1 MSNILDTFAEITG
14 ATRKAILEKVGVAE
28 LQKNESVFRTLIL
41 DELEREAKKKFTYN
55 ESRPVIKIR
64 AALTVSESQILEKNF
79 PEFTLDFVPS
89 TRHSHGLAY
98 SSRLLETELLMRM
111 LSKEKFRNSSNDFA
125 IIDVGGNYYYHF
137 KRDNPIHSCCPVL
150 DAYDNLRNS
159 KREYMI
165 KTYLSKHAS
174 NEIKRRKNF
183 IYSSHVCNAAAEIC
197 DKTADSLLFI
207 HSIYDIGLKG
217 LGKIMFQKK
226 SSYAVGSYLFN
237 ANIFLMKKGKI
248 GYGATFEIVN
258 DATPVVVGG
267 VTMGHINKKKILFS
281 FIDDSSL
288 NYLHDYEDYV
298 EFVKSTHVIYQD
310 DIYFIEHNERSDGL
324 CLFTVTKG
332 KYDTPTSSLR
342 FKRYADVGSYKVL
355 SIYDW
360 DVTICGKSPVMHM
373 KKNFLK
379 ISEEL
384 FNNIYNYGL
393 TRTEGQFTVQ
403 SLVNAATSFN
413 SRIIINGQNVI
424 ENAEKLDP
432 MNLLEVCTI
441 IYIHIYELRYEQGL
455 VLKTLQNELEMVRDS
470 AKGGFWNNLV
480 KYLFTT
486 TPARFENFECS
497 YLKKFYLYVTYKTRF
512 PISIEKYVEVFD
524 CVDFIEKKL
533 SLEATEDMTLYL
545 SDNRESEGVVSL
557 LEEEV
562 EELVPDYGILRH
574 TESCKE
580 PSKKFFRMRVPK
592 DGNCMFNALILVL
605 DLKISLN
612 AFKVNLL
619 SKIPANFTKKQR
631 REVIAIL
638 TAKNDC
644 GMIDIL
650 ILASI
655 YYNVTICVH
664 NEQVCTH
671 VGDEPNVVHLIY
683 EDCHYDALLLD
694 MHIPDP
700 YIVDVSQIADPLYP
714 HEFDDLLVKVQDTIR
729 DNPTLAK
736 DAEMR
741 STIFSY
747 DVNGYS
753 NRAPNYLSEMVYCFK
768 IDTTNVLDINCE
780 SGNILKY
787 LRTHANSRSIYH
799 YGSGRDKY
807 KSSIVRLT
815 ASTGMPSHCKTLQ
828 SLYDIMT
835 VVKNITLVFS
845 YVVHNEDNLLEM
857 LHLSRFILAPNG
869 TMILR
874 MKYTDINDK
883 VLGYMYYYF
892 KTLRCFR
899 PYSMPSLDEHFIFIL
914 SEKTQPNSLEDY
926 LCDYYN
932 GVVDYSL
939 VSSIGVECWMR
950 DVMMEHFDRYMYVFM
965 YPTQTFSFPDGAY
978 DKATMYPPA
987 KTLGGGY
994 LDVAKTLVHNLCS
1007 RFIRRRDFIPD
1018 IIYLYNKLMEYVC
1031 SSIVIDMYIFRGKTA
1046 KELRSNMS
1054 ALDRSS
1060 TTILKSD
1067 LDQQDRVVRSQI
1079 DVEVPET
1086 CKSQNESSTTCEAE
1100 NDKDIPPTTNIVVK
1114 SGMSKLISSLPVVRL
1129 LMKGEACYSPKTLPD
1144 DVCGNRIRNSM
1155 YEIAEYWR
1163 VTKFLLYES
1172 HLKCYTTMRNLPP
1185 SVIKR
1190 TIHRFPGMVFIINDI
1205 VIGNTDSMN
1214 YDYIFTGKIF
1224 EPFKNN
1230 NSQIGV
1236 LSERIRIFL
1245 EPRLYDAVSS
1255 YLQNIK
1261 TFELPAV
1268 EFVEGVPG
1276 CGKTHTIIS
1285 SHKPNEDLVLVSTK
1299 EGRRDIID
1307 RVRSVLGV
1315 EPDKDNY
1322 RTLYS
1327 YIINSR
1333 RKYTTVWVD
1342 EAMMHHPGAVFFTAY
1357 MTECKYMK
1365 LLGDFKQIP
1374 YINRDPLIPL
1384 RFTRL
1389 QDMVKCTSYL
1399 TISRRC
1405 PIDVIEH
1412 FSKDYMSLGM
1422 TKPTTTNTIK
1432 HSVEFKVVKNLS
1444 VIPRGDVT
1452 YLTFKQSEKL
1462 EMQKARFNNVY
1473 TVHEFQGKQADIIYL
1488 VRLSVKPAET
1498 IYNSPEHVL
1507 VALTRH
1513 KKLLTYYTRSITR
1526 DMVVKTITSMRRSI
1540 RMEGGGVCLETQN
1553 ALLKK
1558 CIYYGNVTGKLKTI
1572 NFNTKLTHDSSSSV
1586 IDFTKSISKFR
1597 ELNDSFQTLVF
1608 DKENLIKCGFDI
1620 NNFIKLYKGNI
1631 GSRLAITTSDGG
1643 RVVDNIRI
1651 NNYMNYNG
1659 FVDKVNT
1666 VITVDEFA
1674 QTNEPLTI
1682 RQSSNSRFD
1691 DVTLLQNAYDSV
1703 FPGHSYVDQS
1713 FDRDI
1718 IEINDIDIPVEN
1730 SVFSTSK
1737 KPSRTTQWN
1746 YMVPVLKTS
1755 MPYPRV
1761 DSQIET
1767 LLALVKRNMN
1777 VPVYTNTIGEEFIAQ
1792 ALFENFKDS
1801 YLIRN
1806 SLFFDEIN
1814 ISVDLVQNWLTK
1826 QPPSALAELDTIDNM
1841 LYMHVLDEYKLII
1854 KKSPKPKLDNTAITE
1869 YTGLQTVCYQGP
1881 ITNILFCPIFK
1892 EMKKRLLC
1900 FLKSKYMIFTDM
1912 TTTALER
1919 LITQLNPSDYY
1930 PVEVDISKYDKS
1942 QGKMLFEFEL
1952 LLYRF
1957 LGMSEFCL
1965 RLWRLMHERT
1975 VINDKK
1981 NKIKARIEYQRKS
1994 GDAATFFGN
2003 TVVLMAILASV
2014 YDMDSCKMGLFAG
2027 DDSLLLFESPQPDI
2041 NQLLLDGFNLES
2053 KIYHFDFM
2061 YFCSKFILHTE
2072 FGWYIIPDPIKLLT
2086 KLGRHDIRNETH
2098 REEYRIA
2105 VADTTEDYNNI
2116 ILLPYI
2122 ERAISERYGHQ
2133 VGVLMLDTLY
2143 RVPRD
2148 KKVFNSLFLIPEGP
2162 MFPETL
2168 KIFDP

>member
-1 MSNILDTFAEITG
+1 MSGILDTFAEITG
-14 ATRKAILEKVGVAE
+14 ATKKAILEKVGVAE
-28 LQKNESVFRTLIL
+28 LQKNESVFRALIL
-41 DELEREAKKKFTYN
+41 DELEREAKKKIIYN
-55 ESRPVIKIR
+55 ESRPAIKVK
-64 AALTVSESQILEKNF
+64 AVLTTSESQILEKNF
-79 PEFTLDFVPS
+79 PEFTLNFVPS

-111 LSKEKFRNSSNDFA
+111 LPNEKFRNSTNDFA

-137 KRDNPIHSCCPVL
+137 KRDNPIHSCCPIL

-165 KTYLSKHAS
+165 KTYLSKYAF
-174 NEIKRRKNF
+174 NEAKRKKNF
-183 IYSSHVCNAAAEIC
+183 LYSSHVCNAPAEMC
-197 DKTADSLLFI
+197 EKTADSLLFI

-226 SSYAVGSYLFN
+226 ANYAVGSYLFN
-237 ANIFLMKKGKI
+237 ANIFLAKKGKI
-248 GYGATFEIVN
+248 GYGANFEIVN
-258 DATPVVVGG
+258 DTTPVIVGG
-267 VTMGHINKKKILFS
+267 VTMGHVNKKKILFS
-281 FIDDSSL
+281 FTDDSSL

-310 DIYFIEHNERSDGL
+310 DVYFIEHNERSDGL
-324 CLFTVTKG
+324 CFFSVTKG

-360 DVTICGKSPVMHM
+360 DITICGKSPVMHM
-373 KKNFLK
+373 KKNFIK
-379 ISEEL
+379 ISEDL

-413 SRIIINGQNVI
+413 SRIIINGQNVV
-424 ENAEKLDP
+424 ENTEKLDP

-470 AKGGFWNNLV
+470 SKGGFWSNLV
-480 KYLFTT
+480 KYLFSTA
-486 TPARFENFECS
+486 PAKFENFECS
-497 YLKKFYLYVTYKTRF
+497 YLKKFFVYVTYKTRF
-512 PISIEKYVEVFD
+512 PIAIEKYVEVFD

-533 SLEATEDMTLYL
+533 SFETSEDMTLYL
-545 SDNRESEGVVSL
+545 SDNRDADGIVSL

-562 EELVPDYGILRH
+562 EESVPDYGILKH
-574 TESCKE
+574 TETCKE

-592 DGNCMFNALILVL
+592 DGNCMFSALILVL
-605 DLKISLN
+605 NLNISIN

-650 ILASI
+650 ILTSI

-671 VGDEPNVVHLIY
+671 VGNEPNVVHLIY

-700 YIVDVSQIADPLYP
+700 YIVEVSELTDPLYP
-714 HEFDDLLVKVQDTIR
+714 HEFDDLLVKVQDTVR

-747 DVNGYS
+747 DTNGYS
-753 NRAPNYLSEMVYCFK
+753 NRAPNYLSEMVYLFK
-768 IDTTNVLDINCE
+768 VDTTNVLDINCE
-780 SGNILKY
+780 SGNVLKY
-787 LRTHANSRSIYH
+787 LRTYANSHNIYH
-799 YGSGRDKY
+799 YGSGKEKY
-807 KSSIVRLT
+807 KGSMVKLT
-815 ASTGMPSHCKTLQ
+815 ASIGMPRHYKTMQ

-835 VVKNITLVFS
+835 VTKNLTLIFS
-845 YVVHNEDNLLEM
+845 YVVYDENNLLEI
-857 LHLSRFILAPNG
+857 LHLSRFTLVNNG

-874 MKYTDINDK
+874 MKYTAVDDK
-883 VLGYMYYYF
+883 TLGYMYYYF
-892 KTLRCFR
+892 KTVRCFR

-914 SEKTQPNSLEDY
+914 SEKTQPNSLIDY
-926 LCDYYN
+926 LHDYYN
-932 GVVDYSL
+932 GVIDYSL
-939 VSSIGVECWMR
+939 VSSIGLECWMR
-950 DVMMEHFDRYMYVFM
+950 EIMMEHFDRYMYVFM

-978 DKATMYPPA
+978 DRAVMYPPA
-987 KTLGGGY
+987 RTLGGGY
-994 LDVAKTLVHNLCS
+994 FDIAKTLVHNLCNK
-1007 RFIRRRDFIPD
+1007 FIRRTDFTSD
-1018 IIYLYNKLMEYVC
+1018 IIYLYNKLMEYIC
-1031 SSIVIDMYIFRGKTA
+1031 NSIVIDMYIFRGKTA
-1046 KELRSNMS
+1046 KELRANMS
-1054 ALDRSS
+1054 GLDRSS
-1060 TTILKSD
+1060 VTTIKSN
-1067 LDQQDRVVRSQI
+1067 LDQQDQVVRSHI
-1079 DVEVPET
+1079 DVDPLKPHESKEILINKPEEDGET
-1086 CKSQNESSTTCEAE
+1086 LP
-1100 NDKDIPPTTNIVVK
+1100 KDNIVVN
-1114 SGMSKLISSLPVVRL
+1114 SGMSKMFSSLPVVKL
-1129 LMKGEACYSPKTLPD
+1129 FMKGQARYSPRVLPD
-1144 DVCGNRIRNSM
+1144 DIRGNRIRNSM

-1172 HLKCYTTMRNLPP
+1172 HSKCYMTMRNLPI
-1185 SVIKR
+1185 SVIRR

-1205 VIGNTDSMN
+1205 VIGDTDSMN

-1224 EPFKNN
+1224 EPFKND

-1245 EPRLYDAVSS
+1245 EPRLYDTVNP
-1255 YLQNIK
+1255 YLQNIIS
-1261 TFELPAV
+1261 FEPPTI
-1268 EFVEGVPG
+1268 EFIEGVPG
-1276 CGKTHTIIS
+1276 CGKTHTIIV

-1299 EGRRDIID
+1299 EGRKDIIEK
-1307 RVRSVLGV
+1307 VRSILSI

-1327 YIINSR
+1327 YIINSK
-1333 RKYTTVWVD
+1333 RKYTTVWID
-1342 EAMMHHPGAVFFTAY
+1342 EAMMHHPGAVFFVAY
-1357 MTECKYMK
+1357 MTECKYMN
-1365 LLGDFKQIP
+1365 LLGDFRQIP

-1384 RFTRL
+1384 RFTKL
-1389 QDMVKCTSYL
+1389 QDIVSCTSYL
-1399 TISRRC
+1399 SISRRC
-1405 PIDVIEH
+1405 PVDVVEH
-1412 FSKDYMSLGM
+1412 FSKEYMSLGM
-1422 TKPTTTNTIK
+1422 VKPTTTNTVK
-1432 HSVEFKVVKNLS
+1432 YSVDFKIIKNLS
-1444 VIPRGDVT
+1444 MVPRGNVI

-1462 EMQKARFNNVY
+1462 EMQKARFSNVY
-1473 TVHEFQGKQADIIYL
+1473 TVHEFQGKQADTVYL

-1513 KKLLTYYTRSITR
+1513 KIFFCYYTRSITR
-1526 DMVVKTITSMRRSI
+1526 DMVVKHVTSMRAHV

-1553 ALLKK
+1553 TLLKK
-1558 CIYYGNVTGKLKTI
+1558 CIYYGNTTGKLRPIYFSDKGKMQ
-1572 NFNTKLTHDSSSSV
+1572 NNRLSVVDFN
-1586 IDFTKSISKFR
+1586 KSIGKIK

-1608 DKENLIKCGFDI
+1608 DKENLLDNGFNIDE
-1620 NNFIKLYKGNI
+1620 FIKSYKSRIGN
-1631 GSRLAITTSDGG
+1631 RLAITTSDGG

-1651 NNYMNYNG
+1651 NNYMNCNG
-1659 FVDKVNT
+1659 FIDKVNT
-1666 VITVDEFA
+1666 VITIDEMI
-1674 QTNEPLTI
+1674 QTNESLTI

-1691 DVTLLQNAYDSV
+1691 DVTLLQATYDSI
-1703 FPGHSYVDQS
+1703 FTGHSYIDQS
-1713 FDRDI
+1713 YDKDI
-1718 IEINDIDIPVEN
+1718 INLNDTDLPVEDCI
-1730 SVFSTSK
+1730 FSTSK
-1737 KPSRTTQWN
+1737 KPSQVGNWN
-1746 YMVPVLKTS
+1746 YMIPALKTS
-1755 MPYPRV
+1755 MSFPRV

-1792 ALFENFKDS
+1792 ALFDNFKNS

-1806 SLFFDEIN
+1806 ELYFDEID
-1814 ISVDLVQNWLTK
+1814 ISVDLIQTWLAK
-1826 QPPSALAELDTIDNM
+1826 QPPNALAELDTIDNM
-1841 LYMHVLDEYKLII
+1841 LYMHMLDEYKLII
-1854 KKSPKPKLDNTAITE
+1854 KKSPKPRLDDTAITE

-1900 FLKSKYMIFTDM
+1900 FLKSKFMIFTDM
-1912 TTTALER
+1912 TIAALER
-1919 LITQLNPSDYY
+1919 MIIQINPSDYY
-1930 PVEVDISKYDKS
+1930 PVEIDISKYDKS
-1942 QGKMLFEFEL
+1942 QGKILFEFEI
-1952 LLYRF
+1952 LLYKF

-1965 RLWRLMHERT
+1965 RLWRLMHEHT
-1975 VINDKK
+1975 IINDKK
-1981 NKIKARIEYQRKS
+1981 NKIKARINYQRKS

-2014 YDMDSCKMGLFAG
+2014 YDMNSCKMGLFAG

-2053 KIYHFDFM
+2053 KVFHFDFM
-2061 YFCSKFILHTE
+2061 YFCSKFVLHTE

-2086 KLGRHDIRNETH
+2086 KLGRHDIRNEAH

-2105 VADTTEDYNNI
+2105 VADITEDYNNI

-2133 VGVLMLDTLY
+2133 VGFMLLDTLY
-2143 RVPRD
+2143 RIPRD
-2148 KKVFNSLFLIPEGP
+2148 KRVFNSLFLKPEGP
-2162 MFPETL
+2162 MFPESL
-2168 KIFDP
+2168 KNFEP